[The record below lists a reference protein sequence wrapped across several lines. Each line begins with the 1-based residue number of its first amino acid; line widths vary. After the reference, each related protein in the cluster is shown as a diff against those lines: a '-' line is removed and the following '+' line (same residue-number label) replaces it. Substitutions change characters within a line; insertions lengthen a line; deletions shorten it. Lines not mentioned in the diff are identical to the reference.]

1 MTTQRTTV
9 KRSYWIDIDEAAK
22 LLSARPDDVV
32 SLVRDG
38 VLGARVR
45 GVPEIALRAA
55 EVMSLAQ
62 ALPRP
67 RRSPGHRPTGSRGVL
82 ISHNAP
88 NTVWGSR

>member
-9 KRSYWIDIDEAAK
+9 TGSYWIDIDEAAK
-22 LLSARPDDVV
+22 LLAARPDDVL

-38 VLGARVR
+38 ILGARVR

-55 EVMSLAQ
+55 EVKRLAK

-67 RRSPGHRPTGSRGVL
+67 RRSPGHHRIGSRGVL
-82 ISHNAP
+82 IGHSAP
-88 NTVWGSR
+88 KTVWGSR